1 LSGHFGAGAQL
12 DATLVR
18 QIPVHEH
25 TELGWPAPQRKPG
38 RAGRNAQPS
47 ATPRRTIFCTLG
59 LVTLGQGHPQDPRP
73 MHPHTL
79 PVEEVL
85 ARLATSAGGLS
96 EAEAAR
102 RLALFGENAVEG
114 PKPEALWRRL
124 ARQMTHFFALIL
136 WLAAGLALLAAYYQ
150 PGEGM
155 ATLGAAIVG
164 VILINGAFS
173 FWQEYRAERALAALQ
188 QLLPQAV
195 RALRS
200 GTLRRVA
207 ARALVPGDVIVLG
220 AGDLVPA
227 DCRVLEAYAARV
239 NTATLTG
246 EALPV
251 TVTAEPS
258 AAAEALAARNL
269 LLAGTSLVAGEARA
283 VVFATGLHSEFGRIA
298 QLTQTTRRGASPLQ
312 QEIARLSRW
321 VALLAT
327 ALGVGFFLIG
337 QALGLPFW
345 GNALFAVGIIVANVP
360 EGLLPTVTLA
370 LAMGAQRM
378 ARRQA
383 LIRHLPSV
391 EALGSTTVICT
402 DKTGTLTQNRLRVQ
416 RLYVDGR
423 IVAAADWPAGADAAL
438 TEIAAHCH
446 ALAADA
452 PADAAALDPLE
463 AALIDFARAR
473 GGAAAVQVLQ
483 VLPFDSERRRMA
495 VLARRDG
502 ETVLYAK
509 GALEALLPHCTAIRH
524 NGAGVP
530 LGAAER
536 EALLA
541 AEARLAEDGLRV
553 IALAQRRLVD
563 AAADLTAID
572 PLERELELAGLVALE
587 DPVRPEVPAAVGR
600 CRSAGIRVIMITG
613 DHPHTAA
620 AVARQIGLVDDAPAT
635 VIAGERL
642 ARLSDTELQ
651 LLLDGPELLFA
662 RVSAA
667 QKRRIVAALKRQGE
681 IVAVTGD
688 GVNDA
693 PALREAHIGIAMGIA
708 GTDVAKAAADMVL
721 LDDNFATIVAAV
733 EEGRGVFDNIR
744 KFLTYILSSNIP
756 EIVPYLAFA
765 LLRIP
770 LPLTVI
776 QILAVDLGTD
786 MLPALAL
793 GAERPSPQVM
803 QRPPRRAGERLIDA
817 ALIARAYLFLGVIE
831 AIAAMAAYFFVL
843 HGGGWHYGEALAPT
857 DPLYRAATGACLAA
871 IVLMQVA
878 NVWLC
883 RSAHD
888 SLFARGARPNRL
900 IYWGIASELALLAA
914 ILYTPW
920 GNALFGTAPLP
931 APVWGFLLPFPF
943 AMLLLE
949 EARKAALRRWAAR

>member
-1 LSGHFGAGAQL
+1 
-12 DATLVR
+12 
-18 QIPVHEH
+18 
-25 TELGWPAPQRKPG
+25 
-38 RAGRNAQPS
+38 
-47 ATPRRTIFCTLG
+47 
-59 LVTLGQGHPQDPRP
+59 

-114 PKPEALWRRL
+114 PAPEALWRRL

-136 WLAAGLALLAAYYQ
+136 WLAAALALLAAYYQ

-155 ATLGAAIVG
+155 GTLAAAIVG
-164 VILINGAFS
+164 VILVNGAFS

-195 RALRS
+195 RVLRS
-200 GTLRRVA
+200 GTLRRVP
-207 ARALVPGDVIVLG
+207 ARALVPGDVILLG

-258 AAAEALAARNL
+258 TAAEALAARNL
-269 LLAGTSLVAGEARA
+269 LLAGTALVAGEARA

-298 QLTQTTRRGASPLQ
+298 HLTQATRRGASPLQ
-312 QEIARLSRW
+312 REIARLSRW

-378 ARRQA
+378 ARRRA

-391 EALGSTTVICT
+391 EALGSATVICT

-473 GGAAAVQVLQ
+473 GGAAAVQILQ

-502 ETVLYAK
+502 QAVLYAK
-509 GALEALLPHCTAIRH
+509 GALEALLPHCTAIRR

-553 IALAQRRLVD
+553 IALAQRRLG
-563 AAADLTAID
+563 AAADGSVD
-572 PLERELELAGLVALE
+572 PDLLERELELAGLVALE
-587 DPVRPEVPAAVGR
+587 DPVRPEVPAAVAR

-693 PALREAHIGIAMGIA
+693 PALREADIGIAMGIA
-708 GTDVAKAAADMVL
+708 GTDVARAAADMVL

-756 EIVPYLAFA
+756 EIVPYLAFV

-803 QRPPRRAGERLIDA
+803 QRPPRRADERLIDA

-883 RSAHD
+883 RSARD

-900 IYWGIASELALLAA
+900 IYWGIASELAAA
-914 ILYTPW
+914 GGDPLH
-920 GNALFGTAPLP
+920 ALGQRPVRHRAAGGAGVGVP
-931 APVWGFLLPFPF
+931 AAVSVRH
-943 AMLLLE
+943 AA
-949 EARKAALRRWAAR
+949 ARRGAQGRAAALGRTLSGSCACLGAPPTGASATRWLRAVAPALPPWFRDPSGAGRPPHRAAHREDPCPSGSPG

>member
-1 LSGHFGAGAQL
+1 
-12 DATLVR
+12 
-18 QIPVHEH
+18 
-25 TELGWPAPQRKPG
+25 
-38 RAGRNAQPS
+38 
-47 ATPRRTIFCTLG
+47 
-59 LVTLGQGHPQDPRP
+59 

-114 PKPEALWRRL
+114 PAPEALWRRL

-195 RALRS
+195 RVLRS

-258 AAAEALAARNL
+258 TAAEALAARNL
-269 LLAGTSLVAGEARA
+269 LLAGTALVAGEARA

-378 ARRQA
+378 ARRRA

-391 EALGSTTVICT
+391 EALGSATVICT

-416 RLYVDGR
+416 RLYVDRR

-438 TEIAAHCH
+438 AEIAAHCH

-587 DPVRPEVPAAVGR
+587 DPVRPEVPAAVAR

-651 LLLDGPELLFA
+651 LLFDGPELLFA

-793 GAERPSPQVM
+793 GAERPAAQVM

-883 RSAHD
+883 RSARD

-920 GNALFGTAPLP
+920 GNALFGTAPLA